1 MNEQTSPR
9 FGKGVKLRREPDG
22 SAMLLVPEGA
32 LVLNPV
38 ATAALE
44 LVDGAHSLG
53 EIVETVV
60 DRFDVTPERARED
73 VAALFERLME
83 RGFVRPSDVACPER
97 SRGAQVDKE
106 C

>member
-1 MNEQTSPR
+1 MNEQTSLR

-32 LVLNPV
+32 LVLNSV

-44 LVDGAHSLG
+44 LVDGTRSLVQ
-53 EIVETVV
+53 IVETVV

-73 VAALFERLME
+73 VQALFERLSE
-83 RGFVRPSDVACPER
+83 RGFV
-97 SRGAQVDKE
+97 Q
-106 C
+106 